1 MKLLH
6 KLLLLVFCATLI
18 PIGLAAAFLSYY
30 RAQSRAGVMNLQKN
44 VVQLAALMT
53 EREMQDLSRRFDNVD
68 LPELRQHIRDSAKS
82 REQFQKLMDKNPEFL
97 FFALADKDGQALQ
110 SGGDPEFVRL
120 FGNARPDGD
129 SLFLEAKETGNPA
142 AGDFEYMFNIPAC
155 RIVYPFGHGI
165 YAFAIVNLRDL
176 AEKLEQQHLG
186 GGGLLLAD
194 SSGNAIVFS
203 PAIEKLSKEAIMAM
217 EGAEG
222 ITVIE
227 NENGTSSYLAVSAP
241 VRGTGLYVIGAQSAE
256 EAFSGLN
263 SMSWLMAFLALAVST
278 ALYFSAMI
286 FAGQAGQPIEELLS
300 AAKRVSEANFNAPI
314 TVNSQFRELSDL
326 IDSFNVMM
334 KELKHYQDIHL
345 EQIFEE
351 KQKLELLVSLIS
363 DAIIFCGAKGEIIY
377 ANKPARDIIRAAWP
391 SMNEKGIR
399 RKIQKIYDA
408 CSQDGDN
415 AVSLNMSGDLK
426 WYAVNAHSVPSKTEA
441 PSLFITLHDITLE
454 KEMRQVKEDF
464 FNSAAHDLRAPLLSM
479 QGYVRLLSYTAKD
492 SKQKEYVANL
502 EDSSKRLFSLIEDIL
517 DFSRL
522 DSGSFNINPQE
533 IYLDDFFSSACA
545 AFEPVFA
552 ARKISFSYKNSMP
565 EDFCFEAD
573 PDLIRRV
580 ADNLLSNAAKF
591 APEGGSVIFTA
602 EEASGQLLSGLKSK
616 GIKLQDASSRKKIL
630 FTVRDSGPGVPEDML
645 AQVFEKYRQLGGQ
658 GSQKKKK
665 GFGLGL
671 AICKKIMELHGGH
684 IWAESGSGGVFR
696 FII

>member
-6 KLLLLVFCATLI
+6 KLLLLVFCAALI

-30 RAQSRAGVMNLQKN
+30 RAQSRAGVMELQKN

-68 LPELRQHIRDSAKS
+68 LPELREHIKDSSKS
-82 REQFQKLMDKNPEFL
+82 RAQFQKLMDKNPEFL

-129 SLFLEAKETGNPA
+129 ALFIEARSTGLPA

-155 RIVYPFGHGI
+155 RIVYPFGNDL

-186 GGGLLLAD
+186 NGGLLLAD

-203 PAIEKLSKEAIMAM
+203 SSIEKLPKESITDM
-217 EGAEG
+217 EDSEG
-222 ITVIE
+222 IAAVAG
-227 NENGTSSYLAVSAP
+227 ENGINYYLSVSSP
-241 VRGTGLYVIGAQSAE
+241 VRGTGLYVIGIQSAE

-278 ALYFSAMI
+278 ALYFSALI
-286 FAGQAGQPIEELLS
+286 FAGQAGQPLEELLS
-300 AAKRVSEANFNAPI
+300 AAKRVSEANFNVPI
-314 TVNSQFRELSDL
+314 KVNSQFRELSDL

-334 KELKHYQDIHL
+334 KDLKHYQDIHL

-351 KQKLELLVSLIS
+351 KQKLELLISLIS
-363 DAIIFCGAKGEIIY
+363 DAIIFCEEKGEIIY
-377 ANKPARDIIRAAWP
+377 ANSSAMEIIKNAWP
-391 SMNEKGIR
+391 SLPEKQ
-399 RKIQKIYDA
+399 IQGKMQEIA
-408 CSQDGDN
+408 SIAGGSGEN
-415 AVSLNMSGDLK
+415 VISLNISGELK
-426 WYAVNAHSVPSKTEA
+426 WYAVNVHTVKSKTES

-492 SKQKEYVANL
+492 SKQKEYVSVL

-533 IYLDDFFSSACA
+533 IMLDDFFDSACS
-545 AFEPVFA
+545 AFEPVFS
-552 ARKISFSYKNSMP
+552 ARKISFSHKNLMP
-565 EDFCFEAD
+565 EDFYFEAD

-591 APEGGSVIFTA
+591 APEGGEVSFTA
-602 EEASGQLLSGLKSK
+602 E
-616 GIKLQDASSRKKIL
+616 DASQSLIDAIRKEEGAKIENLSRKRIL
-630 FTVRDSGPGVPEDML
+630 FTVRDSGSGIPEDMRF
-645 AQVFEKYRQLGGQ
+645 QVFEKYRQLH
-658 GSQKKKK
+658 GSQKNKK

-684 IWAESGSGGVFR
+684 IWAESGKGGIFR